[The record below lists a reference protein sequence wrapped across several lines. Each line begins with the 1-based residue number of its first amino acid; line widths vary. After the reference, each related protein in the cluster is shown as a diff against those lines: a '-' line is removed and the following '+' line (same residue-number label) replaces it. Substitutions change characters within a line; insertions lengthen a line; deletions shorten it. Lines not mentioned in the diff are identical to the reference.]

1 MKTMILAGCVVAAMA
16 CNNSGSTTDTT
27 ANKDSSASEKK
38 SDTASNTPG
47 DWVSLFDGKTIN
59 GWHTYGKSTVGNA
72 WKVDSGTLHL
82 TVPKVKSGYQNRDG
96 GDIVTA
102 DEYENFDLKLEW
114 KISPKGNSGI
124 IFLVH
129 EDTTLYKETWN
140 TGLEMQ
146 VLDNDGH
153 PDGKIPKHRA
163 GNLYDLISSSKET
176 VKPVGQWNQVEIVLN
191 KAKLNLYLNGTNV
204 VSTTLWDDNWKK
216 LVANSKFK
224 DMPGF
229 AKFHSG
235 KIALQDHG
243 NEVWYRNI
251 MIKKL

>member
-1 MKTMILAGCVVAAMA
+1 MNKLILACCVAALAGC
-16 CNNSGSTTDTT
+16 NNSSSTDTT
-27 ANKDSSASEKK
+27 TKDSATSETKKDSA
-38 SDTASNTPG
+38 TNTQS
-47 DWVSLFDGKTIN
+47 DWVALFDGKTTN
-59 GWHTYGKSTVGNA
+59 GWHAYGKSTVGSA

-82 TVPKVKSGYQNRDG
+82 TVPKNMARYQNKDG
-96 GDIVTA
+96 GDIVTS

-114 KISPKGNSGI
+114 RISPKGNSGI

-129 EDTTLYKETWN
+129 EDTSLYKETWN

-163 GNLYDLISSSKET
+163 GDLYDLISCKKET
-176 VKPVGQWNQVEIVLN
+176 VKPVGQWNQAEIVLN
-191 KAKLNLYLNGTNV
+191 KAKLDLFLNGENV

-216 LVANSKFK
+216 LVAGSKFK
-224 DMPGF
+224 TMPGF
-229 AKFHSG
+229 AKYHQG

-243 NEVWYRNI
+243 NEVWYRNV